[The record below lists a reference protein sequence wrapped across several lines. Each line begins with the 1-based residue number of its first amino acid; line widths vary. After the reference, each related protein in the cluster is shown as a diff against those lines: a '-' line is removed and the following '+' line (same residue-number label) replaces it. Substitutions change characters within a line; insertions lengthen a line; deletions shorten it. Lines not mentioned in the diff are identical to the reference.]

1 MKENSLLKNIGI
13 NVHFALPYNAQTKP
27 VERDFL
33 KVKSFLSKGF
43 VGYRGGKITERP
55 EKLKD
60 EIKAD
65 KIMQFE
71 DFKALFDDF
80 IENFLNKKPSRGKV
94 LQGKCPDE
102 LWAQEFTNKKVIS
115 KDALKLFC
123 MRTSKTM
130 TIGRN
135 GIYDSQLQLSYWGEW
150 MICEKGRK
158 VFIRRDI
165 NAYQEAWVF
174 DAQTEEYL
182 GKGNVYHAV
191 SFLAQTNVEKA
202 QYKEA
207 IERKNKEKKILKSYI
222 KCKYNPSNEEIVANL
237 KNGLE
242 KTEFNST
249 PTVSQITNTKMDQV
263 VNQEKNSNKNL
274 QFKYVAQPKP
284 KKTLYL
290 TESQKRRALERCAM

>member
-1 MKENSLLKNIGI
+1 
-13 NVHFALPYNAQTKP
+13 
-27 VERDFL
+27 
-33 KVKSFLSKGF
+33 
-43 VGYRGGKITERP
+43 
-55 EKLKD
+55 
-60 EIKAD
+60 
-65 KIMQFE
+65 MQFE
-71 DFKALFDDF
+71 DFKVLFDDF

-135 GIYDSQLQLSYWGEW
+135 GIYDSQLELTYWGEW

-242 KTEFNST
+242 QTEFIST
-249 PTVSQITNTKMDQV
+249 PTVSQITNTKMDQI
-263 VNQEKNSNKNL
+263 VNQEKKSDKNL
-274 QFKYVAQPKP
+274 QFKYVAQAKP

>member
-1 MKENSLLKNIGI
+1 
-13 NVHFALPYNAQTKP
+13 
-27 VERDFL
+27 
-33 KVKSFLSKGF
+33 
-43 VGYRGGKITERP
+43 
-55 EKLKD
+55 
-60 EIKAD
+60 
-65 KIMQFE
+65 
-71 DFKALFDDF
+71 
-80 IENFLNKKPSRGKV
+80 
-94 LQGKCPDE
+94 
-102 LWAQEFTNKKVIS
+102 
-115 KDALKLFC
+115 

-135 GIYDSQLQLSYWGEW
+135 GIYDSQLQLTYWGEW

-191 SFLAQTNVEKA
+191 SFLAQTNIEKA

-222 KCKYNPSNEEIVANL
+222 NCKYNPSNEEIVANL

-242 KTEFNST
+242 KT
-249 PTVSQITNTKMDQV
+249 VSQITNTKMDQFI
-263 VNQEKNSNKNL
+263 NQEKKSDKNL